1 MLKPNRALLFLSC
14 CLTAF
19 LFAAVTTLAAP
30 PAPVIKVSALRS
42 HPHNS
47 SHFTQGL
54 FFHNGKL
61 YESVGRYGESLL
73 AVKDPQSGKSLKEA
87 RLGQAFF
94 GEGSTVAAGH
104 IYMLTWREQTAFI
117 FNPDTLVVEGWFN
130 YPGEG
135 WGLTYDGRRLIR
147 SDGSDTLYF
156 HGLNGE
162 GLGSLKV
169 RDGNEPVRYLNE
181 LEWIPAQN
189 LILANIWTTPLIV
202 AIDPESGKVRFKLDI
217 SALVPPE
224 LRGSA
229 EAVPNGI
236 ALAPDGKTLW
246 LTGKLWPVIYEAA
259 WPPGGAGTLRE

>member
-1 MLKPNRALLFLSC
+1 MLKPNHALLFLSC
-14 CLTAF
+14 CLAALLFTAG
-19 LFAAVTTLAAP
+19 AALAAP

-42 HPHNS
+42 HPHS
-47 SHFTQGL
+47 SAHFTQGL
-54 FFHNGKL
+54 FFYNGNL
-61 YESVGRYGESLL
+61 YESTGLYGESIL
-73 AVKDPQSGKSLKEA
+73 AMEDPQSGRSIKVA
-87 RLGQAFF
+87 AFGAAFF
-94 GEGSTVAAGH
+94 GEGSTAAAGR
-104 IYMLTWREQTAFI
+104 IYMLTWRENMAVI
-117 FNPDTLVVEGWFN
+117 FNPDTLVAEGSFY

-162 GLGSLKV
+162 ALGSLKV
-169 RDGNEPVRYLNE
+169 RDGDEPVRYLNE
-181 LEWIPAQN
+181 LEWIPGQN